1 MRPPVSLCSTFAAFA
16 AIGASALVLGCGG
29 TKKSDTLCGA
39 GTMLVNNECLLSAG
53 GASGTDVT
61 AGSGG
66 GSSVGGA
73 TGDVGS
79 GGTIG
84 GSMGGSGGGVA
95 IDGGKPQDDLCAGHE
110 VVATG
115 MPGLMDDFE
124 DGDGILLANDGR
136 FSSWFL
142 ANNGTCTLTPPQ
154 GPVLPEP
161 PVPGA
166 TINNASKYA
175 MHVTATQCTEF
186 SGPSLQTPFNLIG
199 IAGCSY
205 DVTQYDGMYFWATG
219 NVAQLTVSIGLTT
232 TIPTKYG
239 GTGTCAQDSTDK
251 GCWDAFNTYVRLTPD
266 WKEYT
271 FKWGDLHQAGFGTK
285 TPWDTKLAASI
296 YFSVSGNQAT
306 GTIANFSIDNVGFYK
321 GTPPTDPPMAGQ

>member
-1 MRPPVSLCSTFAAFA
+1 MRFAVSLYAGFAELA
-16 AIGASALVLGCGG
+16 AIGASVLVLGCGG
-29 TKKSDTLCGA
+29 TKKSDTSCGT
-39 GTMLVNNECLLSAG
+39 GTHLVNGECLLSAG
-53 GASGTDVT
+53 GDSGADMS

-66 GSSVGGA
+66 TSSAGGAAGDLGGGGTVGVSVGGA
-73 TGDVGS
+73 
-79 GGTIG
+79 GG
-84 GSMGGSGGGVA
+84 ME
-95 IDGGKPQDDLCAGHE
+95 IDAGQSQDDQCAGHA

-124 DGDGILLANDGR
+124 DGDGILLPNDGR

-142 ANNGTCTLTPPQ
+142 ANNGMCTLTPAQ
-154 GPVLPEP
+154 GPVLPEA
-161 PVPGA
+161 PVPGSA
-166 TINNASKYA
+166 VNNTSKYA
-175 MHVTATQCTEF
+175 MHVTATHCSGF
-186 SGPSLQTPFNLIG
+186 NGPSLQTPFNLLG
-199 IAGCSY
+199 IAGCAY

-232 TIPTKYG
+232 TIPAMYG
-239 GTGTCAQDSTDK
+239 GTGTCAQDSMNK

-271 FKWGDLHQAGFGTK
+271 FKWSDLHQAGFGTK

-306 GTIANFSIDNVGFYK
+306 GTTADFSIDNVGFYK
-321 GTPPTDPPMAGQ
+321 GTAPTNPPAAGQ